1 MIPSSEDCS
10 VKEALESYRQYLDRQ
25 PVSAHTRRNYLQR
38 VKRYLDYLEGS
49 LEGLRALSDEVERDF
64 QMRDFKAWLLTSGAS
79 PSTINSTLS
88 AVDNF
93 YLSRGMKQAKLKRL
107 DLPRQAPRALE
118 QDEERRLLKAL
129 ARTSLR
135 NKAVVMVMMHAGLR
149 ISEVAA
155 LNVGDI
161 SLTARRG
168 EVLVRCGK
176 GLKQRTIPINQELR
190 EVLLKYLA
198 EEGCRESLEPMFVSQ
213 KQNRLSMAA
222 IDKVIRML
230 GAQACV
236 DLSAHDLRHHF
247 ITRLVRQGTD
257 IVTIAE
263 LAGHARLET
272 VRRYSLPTA
281 EEKQQALEKLCR
293 YAS

>member
-1 MIPSSEDCS
+1 
-10 VKEALESYRQYLDRQ
+10 VTKALESYKQYLDRQ

-38 VKRYLDYLEGS
+38 VKRYLDYLQNS
-49 LEGLRALSDEVERDF
+49 IEGLQALSDEVERDF
-64 QMRDFKAWLLTSGAS
+64 QMREFKAWLLTSGAS

-118 QDEERRLLKAL
+118 RDEERRLLKEL
-129 ARTSLR
+129 ARVSLR
-135 NKAVVMVMMHAGLR
+135 NRAVVMVMLHAGLR
-149 ISEVAA
+149 ISEVAG
-155 LNVGDI
+155 LNVGDVC
-161 SLTARRG
+161 LTARRG
-168 EVLVRCGK
+168 EILVRCGK
-176 GLKQRTIPINQELR
+176 GLKQRTIPINQDLR
-190 EVLLKYLA
+190 EVLLKYLSS
-198 EEGCRESLEPMFVSQ
+198 EGSREALEPLFISQ

-222 IDKVIRML
+222 IDKIIRLL
-230 GAQACV
+230 GAQACIE
-236 DLSAHDLRHHF
+236 LSAHDLRHHF

-257 IVTIAE
+257 IVTVAE

-281 EEKQQALEKLCR
+281 EDKQKELEKLCG
-293 YAS
+293 YAV